1 MTDNSSPKFSKLLW
15 LLFMLALMTIY
26 ILVVSRLIDALFSGN
41 IVMEMICYVI
51 AGIVWIFPA
60 KKIMFKINRTDTDEN
75 ND

>member
-1 MTDNSSPKFSKLLW
+1 
-15 LLFMLALMTIY
+15 MTIY